1 MSSTPG
7 PAGYGPGGSRPP
19 TSGTVTG
26 PLKRWGGDEIPPTN
40 KSFEVDFLTVALWD
54 DGRIVE
60 ENLLYDLVIFMQQ
73 LGLSG

>member
-1 MSSTPG
+1 M
-7 PAGYGPGGSRPP
+7 
-19 TSGTVTG
+19 TG
-26 PLKRWGGDEIPPTN
+26 PLKRWGGDEIPPIN

-60 ENLLYDLVIFMQQ
+60 DNLMYDLVIFMRQ